1 MKQCKSLEVFSTI
14 NNFFFNL
21 HSIVFIYLYLFVTL
35 IVVYFN
41 QFILVDIYILFEK
54 NREEKYEYLVET
66 IYLTI
71 VCTTVL
77 HLYKYVFMFFLS
89 FMILAFTAE
98 ITERNIGLTYIEY
111 EYTVE
116 KMYKVRYMFTFPR
129 YIRYVQSYS

>member
-41 QFILVDIYILFEK
+41 QFILVDIYILFAKK

-77 HLYKYVFMFFLS
+77 HLYKYVFMFFYL
-89 FMILAFTAE
+89 L
-98 ITERNIGLTYIEY
+98 
-111 EYTVE
+111 
-116 KMYKVRYMFTFPR
+116 
-129 YIRYVQSYS
+129 

>member
-14 NNFFFNL
+14 IFFNL

-54 NREEKYEYLVET
+54 IREEKYEYLGET

-77 HLYKYVFMFFLS
+77 HLYKYVFMFFYL
-89 FMILAFTAE
+89 L
-98 ITERNIGLTYIEY
+98 
-111 EYTVE
+111 
-116 KMYKVRYMFTFPR
+116 
-129 YIRYVQSYS
+129 

>member
-116 KMYKVRYMFTFPR
+116 KMYKVRYMFTFRR
-129 YIRYVQSYS
+129 YIRYVQSYT

>member
-1 MKQCKSLEVFSTI
+1 M
-14 NNFFFNL
+14 
-21 HSIVFIYLYLFVTL
+21 YLFVTL

-54 NREEKYEYLVET
+54 IREEKYEYLGET

-116 KMYKVRYMFTFPR
+116 KMYKVRYMFTFRR

>member
-77 HLYKYVFMFFLS
+77 HLYKYVFMFFYL
-89 FMILAFTAE
+89 L
-98 ITERNIGLTYIEY
+98 
-111 EYTVE
+111 
-116 KMYKVRYMFTFPR
+116 
-129 YIRYVQSYS
+129 